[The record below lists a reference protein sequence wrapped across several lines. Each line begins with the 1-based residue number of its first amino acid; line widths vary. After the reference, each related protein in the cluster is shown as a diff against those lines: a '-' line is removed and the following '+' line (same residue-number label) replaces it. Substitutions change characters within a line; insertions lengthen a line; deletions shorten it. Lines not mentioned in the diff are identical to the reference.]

1 VAIGGVW
8 EMGATVTRFQVP
20 GISGLGG
27 IGRPVAAILVS
38 INCQASVTY
47 RPLAFKWMISGFR
60 FPHTTDT
67 LTQTHTHTQI
77 QRRMRRTP
85 GQVVK
90 WWGVGRKWK
99 SKYR

>member
-1 VAIGGVW
+1 MEATGWTKQDFGRIGD
-8 EMGATVTRFQVP
+8 T
-20 GISGLGG
+20 G

-60 FPHTTDT
+60 FPHTNRHTT
-67 LTQTHTHTQI
+67 LHIHSHTGHL
-77 QRRMRRTP
+77 RTP

-90 WWGVGRKWK
+90 WMWKWQW
-99 SKYR
+99 KYR